1 MTEWDLAQQWEVVYN
16 IQKLISVIQ
25 SNNKGGK
32 QCDHCT
38 WLEAFDKNS
47 SSIHDKHSQLMRNV
61 KTFPQSDKAHLRK
74 TDSLRLY
81 L

>member
-16 IQKLISVIQ
+16 IQKLISVFQ